1 MGFLDKINAVWQKV
15 GLVQRALL
23 AALVLTCILT
33 AVLLT
38 RWATR
43 PEMRLLF
50 GNLSLEQASK
60 IADKISE
67 QNIPYEIRG
76 GGSSIFVPADK
87 VHELRAL
94 AAREGLLPKS
104 GEPGYEIF
112 DNEKLGVSPL
122 VQKMNYNRALQGEL
136 ARTIQVF
143 DGVQYARVH
152 IVRPE
157 QTLFTG
163 GEQKATASVMLQLK
177 PGWQI
182 SQSTVAAIA
191 NLVAGAVEGLTP
203 EQVTVADSQGHILS
217 QAGKLDSHAAG
228 ANTYLEYQNAV
239 ETEMANRLQQALERV
254 LGPNRS
260 TVMVKAA
267 IDMNSESIVR
277 KTYEKGIPVE
287 ETIDETSTIKQSA
300 GSSSE
305 EGGSNTPSSTEK
317 KGTTTTQYQLPETV
331 TTQTKIP
338 GRVTAWSVSVIV
350 DLSKPSTENPA
361 AGTEQTQQTA
371 SPGNENSL
379 LMSVEDVKEIIRTAI
394 GPDLLSEQNLTV
406 KHVPFYRPPAEPIQ
420 TGPNWEGLI
429 EIARQLSMGI
439 LAVSA
444 LLVLRI
450 FTRATAKAAAQPASG
465 AEMMLGGGGMPML
478 PAGLDSPAA
487 MRRMIAA
494 QLQQNPEQVRTLFSS
509 WLAEEQ

>member
-1 MGFLDKINAVWQKV
+1 MGLFDKINAVWQKV

-23 AALVLTCILT
+23 AALVLTCVLT

-50 GNLSLEQASK
+50 GNLSPEQASK

-76 GGSSIFVPADK
+76 GGTSIFVSADK

-94 AAREGLLPKS
+94 AAREGLLPRS

-143 DGVQYARVH
+143 EGIQYARVH

-157 QTLFTG
+157 QTMFTG

-177 PGWQI
+177 PGWRI
-182 SQSTVAAIA
+182 SQTTVAAIT
-191 NLVAGAVEGLTP
+191 NLVAGAVEGLAP
-203 EQVTVADSQGHILS
+203 EQVTVADSQGHILT

-228 ANTYLEYQNAV
+228 ANTYLDYQNAV
-239 ETEMANRLQQALERV
+239 ETEMANRLQRSLEQV

-260 TVMVKAA
+260 TVMVKAT
-267 IDMNSESIVR
+267 IDMSSESIVR
-277 KTYEKGIPVE
+277 KTYEKGIPIE
-287 ETIDETSTIKQSA
+287 ETIDETSTIKQPA
-300 GSSSE
+300 GGNEQAGNS
-305 EGGSNTPSSTEK
+305 PASTEK
-317 KGTTTTQYQLPETV
+317 KGSTTTQYQLPETI

-338 GRVTAWSVSVIV
+338 GQVTAWSVSVIV
-350 DLSKPSTENPA
+350 DLSKPPAENA
-361 AGTEQTQQTA
+361 AGASEQQTA
-371 SPGNENSL
+371 ETGTENAL
-379 LMSVEDVKEIIRTAI
+379 LMSVEDVKQIIRTAI

-406 KHVPFYRPPAEPIQ
+406 KHVPFYRPSEMPVA
-420 TGPNWEGLI
+420 TGPNWDGLI
-429 EIARQLSMGI
+429 EIARQSSMGI
-439 LAVSA
+439 LALSA

-450 FTRATAKAAAQPASG
+450 FTRAGAKAVAQQPAAS
-465 AEMMLGGGGMPML
+465 AEMMLGGGSMPAL
-478 PAGLDSPAA
+478 PAGMDSPAA
-487 MRRMIAA
+487 MRRLIAA
-494 QLQQNPEQVRTLFSS
+494 HLQQNPEQVRTLFSS
-509 WLAEEQ
+509 WLTEEQ

>member
-1 MGFLDKINAVWQKV
+1 MGLFDKINAVWQKV

-23 AALVLTCILT
+23 AALVLTCVLT

-38 RWATR
+38 RWAAR

-76 GGSSIFVPADK
+76 GGSSIFVPAEK

-94 AAREGLLPKS
+94 AAREGLLPRN

-163 GEQKATASVMLQLK
+163 SEQKASASVMLQLK

-203 EQVTVADSQGHILS
+203 DQVTVADSQGRILT
-217 QAGKLDSHAAG
+217 QAGKLDSYAAG

-239 ETEMANRLQQALERV
+239 EIEMANRLQRALERV

-260 TVMVKAA
+260 TVMVKATV
-267 IDMNSESIVR
+267 DMNSESIVR
-277 KTYEKGIPVE
+277 KTYEKGIPKE

-300 GSSSE
+300 KSSE
-305 EGGSNTPSSTEK
+305 EGDNTPSSTEK
-317 KGTTTTQYQLPETV
+317 KGTTTTQYQLPETI

-350 DLSKPSTENPA
+350 DLSKPSSENPA
-361 AGTEQTQQTA
+361 GGNEQNQQTT
-371 SPGNENSL
+371 PGNENNL
-379 LMSVEDVKEIIRTAI
+379 LMSLEDVKEIIRTAI

-406 KHVPFYRPPAEPIQ
+406 KHVPFYRPPAEPVQ
-420 TGPNWEGLI
+420 AGPNWDSLI

-450 FTRATAKAAAQPASG
+450 FTRAAAKTAAQPASG
-465 AEMMLGGGGMPML
+465 TEMMLGGAGMPML
-478 PAGLDSPAA
+478 PAGMDTPAA

-494 QLQQNPEQVRTLFSS
+494 QLQQNPEQVRTLFST
-509 WLAEEQ
+509 WLAEDQ